1 VNFHGIGNNKN
12 IDRDLDSIKLK
23 IPNFQGKSDLEAYS
37 EWKKKV
43 DWIFFFVVAIWM
55 RGRCNWQS
63 LVIEF
68 IDCTLI

>member
-43 DWIFFFVVAIWM
+43 DWIFFIIVAIWT
-55 RGRCNWQS
+55 RGRCN
-63 LVIEF
+63 
-68 IDCTLI
+68 